1 MPDQDTHHP
10 KPGAGLLL
18 GTLGIVCGDIGTSPI
33 YIICESLKSA
43 GVGAA
48 QDPAAAGFGVLSMVV
63 WTVLIVVTL
72 KYVVLAMRADN
83 DGEGG
88 IVALIP
94 SERVIELGTQVEL

>member
-33 YIICESLKSA
+33 YTIRESFKSA
-43 GVGAA
+43 GVGTAL
-48 QDPAAAGFGVLSMVV
+48 DPAAAVLGVLSMVV